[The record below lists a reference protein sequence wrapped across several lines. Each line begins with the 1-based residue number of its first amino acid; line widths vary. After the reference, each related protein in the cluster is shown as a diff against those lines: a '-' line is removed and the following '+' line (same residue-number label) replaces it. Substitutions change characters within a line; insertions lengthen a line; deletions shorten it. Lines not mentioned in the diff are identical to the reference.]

1 MFFFFLPT
9 SVLRRT
15 HGILNAQAYSRT
27 NPAEIWEV
35 QATPLSFRHSS
46 PTTCTNPSTGC
57 PKEAIPSDAA
67 RRLTS
72 HFGRRLYHQTARSF
86 NSKHAQR
93 LDLTSPVAAIQLAAG
108 AFFSVKMTTPGF
120 DKPDGGRPEK
130 FGARSSTG
138 GQGATSYGIF
148 WRAAI
153 STLLERVRPNQFL

>member
-1 MFFFFLPT
+1 MNTFPHHDTRIFFVCLPT
-9 SVLRRT
+9 SVMRRT
-15 HGILNAQAYSRT
+15 HGILNAQANSRT

-86 NSKHAQR
+86 NAPSIHYQTDR
-93 LDLTSPVAAIQLAAG
+93 G
-108 AFFSVKMTTPGF
+108 
-120 DKPDGGRPEK
+120 
-130 FGARSSTG
+130 
-138 GQGATSYGIF
+138 
-148 WRAAI
+148 
-153 STLLERVRPNQFL
+153 